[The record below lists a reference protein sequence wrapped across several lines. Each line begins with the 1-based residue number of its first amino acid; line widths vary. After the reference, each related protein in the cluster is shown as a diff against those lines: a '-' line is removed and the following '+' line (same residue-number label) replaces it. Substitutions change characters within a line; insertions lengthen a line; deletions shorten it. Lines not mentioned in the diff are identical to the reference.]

1 MSLEL
6 KFAGHKYISFDSPL
20 VAKTYLLKNPQTDA
34 IICDFQM
41 PCGLEFYLWAR
52 QNSFMGPFYI
62 LTGEP
67 TLDIKHLLDQGI
79 TEVLFKPQDLNKLS
93 KLFK

>member
-6 KFAGHKYISFDSPL
+6 KFAGHKYICFDSP
-20 VAKTYLLKNPQTDA
+20 LLKNPQTDA

-41 PCGLEFYLWAR
+41 PSGLEFYLWAR
-52 QNSFMGPFYI
+52 QTSFMEPFYI
-62 LTGEP
+62 LTCEP
-67 TLDIKHLLDQGI
+67 TIDVKHLLDQGI